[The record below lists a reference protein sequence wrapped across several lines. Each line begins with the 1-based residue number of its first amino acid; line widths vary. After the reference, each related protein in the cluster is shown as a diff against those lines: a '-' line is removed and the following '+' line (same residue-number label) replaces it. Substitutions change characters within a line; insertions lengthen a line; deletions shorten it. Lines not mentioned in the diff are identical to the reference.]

1 MMTEATTFES
11 WAMVEI
17 MGHQQFAGYV
27 TTQVIGG
34 ASLIRV
40 DVPEIEVTRYG
51 ETKKIEPFTK
61 MFGSASIYCITPCDE
76 ATARRAA
83 QSYQSIPFATYVA
96 PTVVALPP
104 PEPEELEAGQ
114 DDDSELEDDDDIPD
128 DYR

>member
-1 MMTEATTFES
+1 MTAEATTFES

-27 TTQVIGG
+27 TTQVVGG

-40 DVPEIEVTRYG
+40 DVPAIEVTRYG
-51 ETKKIEPFTK
+51 EKKKIEPFTK
-61 MFGSASIYCITPCDE
+61 MFGAASIYCITPCDE

-96 PTVVALPP
+96 PTFAALPAP
-104 PEPEELEAGQ
+104 DREELEAWQ
-114 DDDSELEDDDDIPD
+114 DDDSELEDDDDLPL
-128 DYR
+128 